1 MSMSKGRSLLPA
13 LLALALVACEEV
25 PLTAPLGATM
35 FLQANPTFV
44 PANGGVSIVT
54 AVLTE
59 PAGTLVNDGTV
70 VNFFTNLGR
79 IDPEAKTR
87 NGIARVNFVADGRS
101 GTATITAI
109 SGSIG
114 ADGSA
119 NITIDIGSAL
129 PRQVVVTADPPRI
142 SGSRTSLIVANVF
155 DEFGNPVANVPVIF
169 TVSTT
174 GTVPLEESL
183 DSGGRPQFTDTN
195 GQAFDVLRT
204 RAAIGAVQKRV
215 TVTATPP
222 VGSPGDVTV
231 FVN

>member
-1 MSMSKGRSLLPA
+1 MSKVRSVLPA
-13 LLALALVACEEV
+13 LLALAFVACEEV
-25 PLTAPLGATM
+25 PLTAPVDATM

-59 PAGTLVNDGTV
+59 PAGTPVNDGTV
-70 VNFFTNLGR
+70 VNFFTDLGR

-109 SGSIG
+109 SGRIG
-114 ADGSA
+114 ADG
-119 NITIDIGSAL
+119 TIKKEIRIGSAL
-129 PRQVVVTADPPRI
+129 PNSVVVTADPPRI

-155 DEFGNPVANVPVIF
+155 DEFGNPVTNVPVIF
-169 TVSTT
+169 TVTAN
-174 GTVPLEESL
+174 PLEESL

-204 RAAIGAVQKRV
+204 RAAVAGVQKRV
-215 TVTATPP
+215 TVTATTPN
-222 VGSPGDVTV
+222 GEDGTV
-231 FVN
+231 ELFVN